1 MDVPVSPSVSE
12 KCKDSLLNFADA
24 DVTFKSS
31 DGILFHI
38 HRKNLEVCTEG
49 FPPGE
54 IPTEGEVVGLPE
66 TAVTLELLFQFI
78 YPQRHPALDTTPF
91 EILEPLA
98 EAAEKY
104 QVFPA
109 MNICH
114 IRLRDMVHEHPVA
127 VAVYAAKHDYPYLL
141 SEVAPMMISMSPVD
155 VIEMLP
161 QYLILP
167 WVRYVQEWTRV
178 LQTVAIKLDHGGS
191 STHFNGAGCNA
202 NAWLGYSFVCMQRL
216 GAGVHSLRMLDDV
229 FAIEIPVNHRYG
241 YPDSTECCRADL
253 KAWRKR
259 IEDGITGIPKFST
272 FL

>member
-1 MDVPVSPSVSE
+1 MQGFIAF
-12 KCKDSLLNFADA
+12 LNFADA
-24 DVTFKSS
+24 DVAFKSS

-38 HRKNLEVCTEG
+38 HCKNIEVCTEG

-54 IPTEGEVVGLPE
+54 IATEGEVVELPE
-66 TAVTLELLFQFI
+66 TAVTLDLLFQLI

-98 EAAEKY
+98 EATEKY

-141 SEVAPMMISMSPVD
+141 SE
-155 VIEMLP
+155 MLP

-191 STHFNGAGCNA
+191 PTHFNGAGCSA

-229 FAIEIPVNHRYG
+229 FAIEIPIPVNHRYG
-241 YPDSTECCRADL
+241 YPDLTECCRADL
-253 KAWRKR
+253 NAWRKR